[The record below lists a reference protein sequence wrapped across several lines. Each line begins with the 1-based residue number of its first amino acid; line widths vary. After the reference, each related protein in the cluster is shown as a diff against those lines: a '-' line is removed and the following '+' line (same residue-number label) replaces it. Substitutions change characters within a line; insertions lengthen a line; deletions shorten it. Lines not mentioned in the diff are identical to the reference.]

1 MTRAYLTEEPPMRRF
16 IAWTLTLAAGVSSVS
31 ISLAQTPRT
40 APSARPAASTPVVK
54 GTLAPQPRPAPTLDP
69 AAQQAKAA
77 TDARARNDMNHL
89 LDEWE
94 KQSAKVKSLQV
105 VFERT
110 DKSVKWDDKVSQGT
124 AILKSPDLA
133 CLEFKRAILDSDGK
147 PRLKLNANG
156 QKAIDVEKE
165 PYQRIVC
172 TGKEVLQYEWDEKV
186 LYIYPLDKEAR
197 QKALQQGPLPF
208 LFNMKAAEARQR
220 YSMTLVPDARFPKEY
235 CIKVVPNEEIDKKD
249 FKMAVVW
256 LDKEQFQPSRLVLYP
271 VGDKDLQEFR
281 FTLIAPNKPIA
292 DAYFAVVIPD
302 KWKVER
308 NDNPDGPNPKVRPTQ
323 AAAPAG
329 RPVQSAPNR
338 VAGQPAPKGS
348 TRP

>member
-1 MTRAYLTEEPPMRRF
+1 MGRF
-16 IAWTLTLAAGVSSVS
+16 IAWTLTLAAGASSVS
-31 ISLAQTPRT
+31 IALAQAPRT
-40 APSARPAASTPVVK
+40 APPARSVAPAPVAKGTAAAPTRPAA
-54 GTLAPQPRPAPTLDP
+54 TLDP
-69 AAQQAKAA
+69 AARQAQAA
-77 TDARARNDMNHL
+77 TEARARNDMNLL

-110 DKSVKWDDKVSQGT
+110 DKSIKWGDKVSQGT

-133 CLEFKRAILDSDGK
+133 CLEFKRAIPDSDGR

-208 LFNMKAAEARQR
+208 LFNMKAAEARRR
-220 YSMTLVPDARFPKEY
+220 YTMTLIPDPRSPQEY

-249 FKMAVVW
+249 FKQAVVW
-256 LDKEQFQPSRLVLYP
+256 LDKEQFQPSRLVLHP

-281 FTLIAPNKPIA
+281 FTLIAPNKPIS
-292 DAYFAVVIPD
+292 DDYFAVVIPTD
-302 KWKVER
+302 WKVER
-308 NDNPDGPNPKVRPTQ
+308 NENPNGTGAPSRPAQ
-323 AAAPAG
+323 AATPAAAG
-329 RPVQSAPNR
+329 RPVQAAPKR
-338 VAGQPAPKGS
+338 VARQPAPKGS
-348 TRP
+348 ARP

>member
-1 MTRAYLTEEPPMRRF
+1 MRRF
-16 IAWTLTLAAGVSSVS
+16 IAWTLTLAAGASSVS
-31 ISLAQTPRT
+31 IALAQAPRT
-40 APSARPAASTPVVK
+40 APPARSVAPAPAPKATVAPTRPAA
-54 GTLAPQPRPAPTLDP
+54 TLDP
-69 AAQQAKAA
+69 AARQAKASA
-77 TDARARNDMNHL
+77 DARARNDMNLL

-105 VFERT
+105 VFERI
-110 DKSVKWDDKVSQGT
+110 DKSIKWGDKVSQGT

-133 CLEFKRAILDSDGK
+133 CLEFKRAIPDSDGK
-147 PRLKLNANG
+147 PRLKLNASG

-220 YSMTLVPDARFPKEY
+220 YTMTLIADAKHPKEY
-235 CIKVVPNEEIDKKD
+235 CIEVVPNEEIDKKD
-249 FKMAVVW
+249 FKKAVVW
-256 LDKEQFQPSRLVLYP
+256 LDKEQFQPSRLILLP

-281 FTLIAPNKPIA
+281 FTLIAPNKVIS
-292 DAYFAVVIPD
+292 DAYFAVVIPEN
-302 KWKVER
+302 WKVER
-308 NDNPDGPNPKVRPTQ
+308 NEDPNGTGAPGRPGQ
-323 AAAPAG
+323 AAPPAAAG
-329 RPVQSAPNR
+329 RPVQATPKR
-338 VAGQPAPKGS
+338 VAGEPAPKGS
-348 TRP
+348 ARP

>member
-1 MTRAYLTEEPPMRRF
+1 
-16 IAWTLTLAAGVSSVS
+16 
-31 ISLAQTPRT
+31 
-40 APSARPAASTPVVK
+40 
-54 GTLAPQPRPAPTLDP
+54 
-69 AAQQAKAA
+69 
-77 TDARARNDMNHL
+77 MNLL

-105 VFERT
+105 VFERI
-110 DKSVKWDDKVSQGT
+110 DKSVKWGDKVSQGT

-133 CLEFKRAILDSDGK
+133 CLEFKNAIPGPDGK

-172 TGKEVLQYEWDEKV
+172 TGKEVLQYEYDEQV
-186 LYIYPLDKEAR
+186 LYIYPLNREAR

-208 LFNMKAAEARQR
+208 LFNMKAAEAKQR
-220 YSMTLVPDARFPKEY
+220 YTMSLIADARSPKEY

-249 FKMAVVW
+249 FKEAVVW
-256 LDKEQFQPSRLVLYP
+256 LDKERFQPSRLVLVP

-281 FTLIAPNKPIA
+281 FTLIAPNKPIP
-292 DAYFAVVIPD
+292 DEYFAVVIPE

-308 NDNPDGPNPKVRPTQ
+308 NDDPNKAGPAGVAGQ
-323 AAAPAG
+323 SAQAAAAPAPAAAG
-329 RPVQSAPNR
+329 RPAPAMPKR
-338 VAGQPAPKGS
+338 VAGQPAPKGAA
-348 TRP
+348 RP